1 MRWHDQAVAN
11 VQTDHSMKQINI
23 FGEEELG
30 LPEEGKYTAKIEA
43 PIYEPKNTKPHVLEL
58 YDRTKTAR
66 LITEIEQA
74 DIPEEEKAFLINAA
88 GRHTVFHYERIADYY
103 AHATPATQRM
113 MERSA
118 LVIIDFDKAI
128 QNGYVRLCDDI
139 RSQYMQEYGE

>member
-1 MRWHDQAVAN
+1 
-11 VQTDHSMKQINI
+11 MKQINI
-23 FGEEELG
+23 FGEEEIG
-30 LPEEGKYTAKIEA
+30 PPEEGKYTAKIEA

-74 DIPEEEKAFLINAA
+74 DIPEEEKAFLINASA
-88 GRHTVFHYERIADYY
+88 RHTVFHYERIADYY

-139 RSQYMQEYGE
+139 RAQYMQEYGEQ